1 MVAGGNVT
9 SNCEK
14 CGSPFLSW
22 ASAKRRFCSKECGK
36 SGMGPTRHGQSR
48 SRLYMIW
55 SDMKSRCS
63 NPNNVGYSYYGGR
76 GISVCQGWRD
86 SFEVFRDWAN
96 ENGYT
101 QELEL
106 DRRNPDGNYEPGNC
120 RWGTR
125 AQQMQNTRK
134 RRNAKTSRFKG
145 VSKHS
150 QNTSWVAQIHQQG
163 RTLNLGSFR
172 TEQEAARRYDEVAQQ
187 LFGEFAV
194 LNFPSPSTEVSQCL
208 SSQESQ
214 AKSSLSVAI

>member
-22 ASAKRRFCSKECGK
+22 ASANRRFCGKECGK
-36 SGMGPTRHGQSR
+36 SGLGPTRHGASR
-48 SRLYMIW
+48 TRLYVIW

-63 NPNNVGYSYYGGR
+63 NPNNAGYSYYGGR
-76 GISVCQGWRD
+76 GIVVCEEWRR
-86 SFEVFRDWAN
+86 SFEAFRDWAN
-96 ENGYT
+96 ASGYT
-101 QELEL
+101 QDLEL
-106 DRRNPDGNYEPGNC
+106 DRKNPDGNYEPTNC

-134 RRNAKTSRFKG
+134 RRDAKTSKFKG

-150 QNTSWVAQIHQQG
+150 QNTRWVAQIGHQG
-163 RTLNLGSFR
+163 RTIGLGCFA
-172 TEQEAARRYDEVAQQ
+172 TEEDAARRYDEEAKI

-194 LNFPSPSTEVSQCL
+194 LNFPSPSTEVSQC
-208 SSQESQ
+208 SSFQESQ
-214 AKSSLSVAI
+214 AKMSLSVAT